1 MNAIRLERRDGIAL
15 VTLNRPAYHNALN
28 RPLLRELSQLTEV
41 LREERD
47 TRVVIFTGA
56 GEKAF
61 CAGAD
66 LKERQTFTE
75 EDVRQFIV
83 LIRDTFTRIAELP
96 QPTIAAINGVAF
108 GGGMELALACDLRLM
123 DEAARM
129 GLTETSL
136 GIIPGAGGTQRLPR
150 LVGVA
155 KAKELILM
163 AKRFGAAEALQM
175 GLVNAIS
182 APGEVLSLAWEWAE
196 TLKQNAPLALIQ
208 AKWAIDRGLETGMG
222 EGLLLETKA
231 YDVLI
236 PTKDRLEGLAAF
248 QEKRKPQYRG
258 E

>member
-15 VTLNRPAYHNALN
+15 VTLNRPASHNALN
-28 RPLLRELSQLTEV
+28 RPLLQELSQLTEV

-75 EDVRQFIV
+75 EDVRRFIV
-83 LIRDTFTRIAELP
+83 LIRDTFTRVAELP

-108 GGGMELALACDLRLM
+108 GGGMELAWACDLRRM

-175 GLVNAIS
+175 GLANAIS
-182 APGEVLSLAWEWAE
+182 APGKVLSLAWEWAE